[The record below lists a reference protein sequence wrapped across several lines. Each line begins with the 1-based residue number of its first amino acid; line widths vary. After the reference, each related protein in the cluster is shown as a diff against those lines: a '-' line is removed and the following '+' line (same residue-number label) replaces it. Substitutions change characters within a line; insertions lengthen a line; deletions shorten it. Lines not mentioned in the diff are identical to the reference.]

1 MEVRFVGN
9 VVDRE
14 LLICCS
20 FGKRVRFVQVLGG
33 YLISEQMYVFFIY
46 FIFLSFF
53 QSSSSTKP
61 RYNRINVFRVSFF
74 AL

>member
-33 YLISEQMYVFFIY
+33 YLISEQMYVFFYFYFY
-46 FIFLSFF
+46 FISFF
-53 QSSSSTKP
+53 RLRLRLTPIQQDKC
-61 RYNRINVFRVSFF
+61 V
-74 AL
+74 